1 MEVTRREVDD
11 AVIVDVNG
19 DVDVRTSPA
28 VRKELLALTDEKRAR
43 ILVGLSG
50 VPYID
55 SSGIA
60 TLVECMQRVRQFGG
74 VFRIFGVNPRIRDVF
89 TMAKLD
95 RIFSICESEKEAM
108 TP

>member
-1 MEVTRREVDD
+1 MEVTRREIDD
-11 AVIVDVNG
+11 AVILEVDG

-28 VRKELLALTDEKRAR
+28 VREALLALASEKTAR
-43 ILVGLSG
+43 ILVDLSG

-60 TLVECMQRVRQFGG
+60 TLVECLQRTRQFGG
-74 VFRIFGVNPRIRDVF
+74 VFRIFGVNPRIKDVF

-95 RIFSICESEKEAM
+95 RIFRICESEKEALSR
-108 TP
+108 

>member
-11 AVIVDVNG
+11 AVIVDVDG

-28 VRKELLALTDEKRAR
+28 VREELLALTEEKSAR
-43 ILVGLSG
+43 ILVNLSG

-60 TLVECMQRVRQFGG
+60 TLVECMQRVRLFSGT
-74 VFRIFGVNPRIRDVF
+74 FRIFGVNPRIKDVF

-95 RIFSICESEKEAM
+95 RIFSICDSENEALAQ
-108 TP
+108 